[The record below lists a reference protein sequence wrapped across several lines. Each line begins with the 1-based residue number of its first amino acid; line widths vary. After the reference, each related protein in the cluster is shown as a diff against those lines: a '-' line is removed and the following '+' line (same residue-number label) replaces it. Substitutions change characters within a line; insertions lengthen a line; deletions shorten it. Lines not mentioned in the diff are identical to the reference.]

1 MVGVEFDRDLQLKHQ
16 ENNMPQDGLRSIVYR
31 SFVTCDDPKG
41 VVECRTIRRSKT
53 GSGMMERKNDE
64 CRRRKAKN
72 QLTVKDQLL
81 EVSRR
86 AHKLNHATDSCS
98 KERWYDANS
107 KDAAKDLL
115 KGALDLQ
122 DSLHML
128 GKLQEASHY
137 MAKLKKKEK
146 EKWDSMRNDQVIRRT
161 NSSPVGERNHR
172 TESQNPR
179 LSADGSSRDCIE
191 ELREVIR
198 DSLARQNL
206 LPSINVE
213 EKRCFGGRFPDS
225 ASDIPSTSSS
235 QSSTLR
241 TDNFTSMDSSISLAA
256 LEKKARG
263 PSLVAKLM
271 GLEEMPS
278 KPLQTNSQKEL
289 ESKKIFDQEKHMFE
303 ISRPKARKS
312 QFVVRKEVQESRTM
326 KDILENMHSK
336 GLLKSNFIKEIK
348 YDSHQWSDFFSEPKL
363 INRSPPIV
371 LIKPRINPCLQP
383 QDNFVPLF
391 MEKGSL
397 KTETM
402 LEKVKVKE
410 EPPSIVSNS
419 RPLDFNEMRTK
430 VDAEETPIK
439 RLSSREGAK
448 DNKEKD
454 AMPVKNEANIK
465 ERRPTKMKT
474 WGPLSMPLLKKET
487 NHKKTENVPKPVI
500 SSGKPVNKEVV
511 TAKNSSRSKDE
522 AKVTPPKSSKLE
534 NGSNITKYKMPYQR
548 IATANSNS
556 SCEPKTIV
564 CATDDRKRI
573 PKKKEKPVS
582 KATTTAKITTE
593 KLEYKGDGILLDG
606 KNIDIASENNTVLE
620 GKMVDLASENDNVLE
635 EDSTETADWL
645 PTKQGTEHT
654 DILIGEHHDNSE
666 SSVCDVTLV
675 TTDDQNSRNHIG
687 DIDDDPIMPIG
698 TDSKRYMR
706 RTRLKALLLSSPAFL
721 NHAEELFYLHV
732 NLPTPSQELGID
744 ELTDANAR
752 LSLDCANEI
761 VRQRSLPDSQMVPP
775 PLLYVVGNAKSH
787 ISLDHLLKEISD
799 GIEALRSYSEL
810 AGENYPTG
818 SLYSM
823 LERDLK
829 HKEVLSGIWDL
840 GWRNG
845 FSVNDTMQVVLDI
858 EKQLLSGLIEEIC
871 A

>member
-1 MVGVEFDRDLQLKHQ
+1 
-16 ENNMPQDGLRSIVYR
+16 MPQDSLRSIVYR

-53 GSGMMERKNDE
+53 SSETMEPKNDE
-64 CRRRKAKN
+64 CRRKAKN
-72 QLTVKDQLL
+72 RSNVKDQLL
-81 EVSRR
+81 EVSMR
-86 AHKLNHATDSCS
+86 AHKLNHVTDSCS
-98 KERWYDANS
+98 KGLWYDGNS
-107 KDAAKDLL
+107 KDAAEDLL

-137 MAKLKKKEK
+137 MAKLKKEEK
-146 EKWDSMRNDQVIRRT
+146 EKWDRLRNDQVIRRT
-161 NSSPVGERNHR
+161 KSSPVGERNYR

-179 LSADGSSRDCIE
+179 LSVDGTSRDCIE

-206 LPSINVE
+206 LPNINVE
-213 EKRCFGGRFPDS
+213 EKRCFSGRFPDS

-241 TDNFTSMDSSISLAA
+241 TDNFTSMDLSISLPA

-289 ESKKIFDQEKHMFE
+289 ENKKIFNQEKHVFE
-303 ISRPKARKS
+303 ISRPKVSKS

-326 KDILENMHSK
+326 KDILETMHFK

-348 YDSHQWSDFFSEPKL
+348 YDSHQWRDFFSEQKL
-363 INRSPPIV
+363 INNSPPIV
-371 LIKPRINPCLQP
+371 LIKPRLNPCLQP
-383 QDNFVPLF
+383 QDNFVPLYK
-391 MEKGSL
+391 EKGSL
-397 KTETM
+397 KTEAM

-410 EPPSIVSNS
+410 EPPSIGSNN
-419 RPLDFNEMRTK
+419 RGLDFNEMRTR

-448 DNKEKD
+448 DNKEKE
-454 AMPVKNEANIK
+454 AMPVKNEAKTK
-465 ERRPTKMKT
+465 ERHPTKMKT
-474 WGPLSMPLLKKET
+474 PGPLSMPLLKKEAT
-487 NHKKTENVPKPVI
+487 HKKIQSIPKPVV
-500 SSGKPVNKEVV
+500 SSAKPVNKEVAK
-511 TAKNSSRSKDE
+511 AKNSLRSKDE
-522 AKVTPPKSSKLE
+522 TNVTPPKSSKHG
-534 NGSNITKYKMPYQR
+534 NGSNITKYKFPCQR
-548 IATANSNS
+548 VATANSNS
-556 SCEPKTIV
+556 SRQPKTIV
-564 CATDDRKRI
+564 RATNDRKRI
-573 PKKKEKPVS
+573 PTKKEKPVT
-582 KATTTAKITTE
+582 KGTTTANITTE

-606 KNIDIASENNTVLE
+606 KNIDVASENNTVLE

-635 EDSTETADWL
+635 EDSTETADRL
-645 PTKQGTEHT
+645 PTKEGTEHT

-675 TTDDQNSRNHIG
+675 TTDDQNSRNPIG
-687 DIDDDPIMPIG
+687 DIDADPIVPIG
-698 TDSKRYMR
+698 TDSESFMR
-706 RTRLKALLLSSPAFL
+706 GTSMKALLLSSPDFL
-721 NHAEELFYLHV
+721 NHAEQLFHLHV
-732 NLPTPSQELGID
+732 NLPTPSQELDIND
-744 ELTDANAR
+744 LAEANTR

-775 PLLYVVGNAKSH
+775 RLLSVVGNAKSH

-799 GIEALRSYSEL
+799 GIEALRGYSEL
-810 AGENYPTG
+810 AGENYPTC

-829 HKEVLSGIWDL
+829 HKEVVSGIWDL

-871 A
+871 ADP